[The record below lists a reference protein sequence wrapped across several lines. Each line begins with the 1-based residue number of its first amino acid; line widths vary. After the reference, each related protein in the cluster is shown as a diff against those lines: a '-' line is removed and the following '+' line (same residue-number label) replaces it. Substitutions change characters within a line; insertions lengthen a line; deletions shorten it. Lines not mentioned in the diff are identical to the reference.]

1 MAISKRYLTII
12 LTAIAL
18 TFAAQSRAQICD
30 SIASLCAK
38 HLSTTYVSDGQVYRT
53 LLVNDQTAEFR
64 TTFYGG
70 TTYRI
75 CACSGMTDG
84 NLIFTIRDQDGN
96 VLFSSKDY
104 KNAPYWDFK
113 ITSTLDCTI
122 EATLNQE
129 TAQSGCAVLLIGFK
143 Q

>member
-1 MAISKRYLTII
+1 MANTKKYIAILFTAAAISFSGNLK
-12 LTAIAL
+12 
-18 TFAAQSRAQICD
+18 AQICD
-30 SIASLCAK
+30 SIATLCAK
-38 HLSTTYVSDGQVYRT
+38 NLSAQYISDGQIYRT
-53 LLVNDQTAEFR
+53 LLVNDQQAEFH

-75 CACSGMTDG
+75 CACAGMTDG
-84 NLIFTIRDQDGN
+84 NLIFIIKDQDGTI
-96 VLFSSKDY
+96 LFNSKDY

-113 ITSTLDCTI
+113 ITSSMDCTI

-129 TAQSGCAVLLIGFK
+129 TAQSGCAVILIGFK

>member
-1 MAISKRYLTII
+1 MRKFFII
-12 LTAIAL
+12 ALFLTATGLYNRAEAQFCDTIA
-18 TFAAQSRAQICD
+18 TIC
-30 SIASLCAK
+30 SK
-38 HLSTTYVSDGQVYRT
+38 HMTGQFISDGQTYRA
-53 LLVNDQTAEFR
+53 LLLNDQYAEFH

-84 NLIFTIRDQDGN
+84 NLIFTIKDQDGT
-96 VLFSSKDY
+96 VLFTNKDF

-113 ITSTLDCTI
+113 ITSTIDCSI
-122 EATLNQE
+122 EAALNPDTQ
-129 TAQSGCAVLLIGFK
+129 ASGCAVLLIGFK